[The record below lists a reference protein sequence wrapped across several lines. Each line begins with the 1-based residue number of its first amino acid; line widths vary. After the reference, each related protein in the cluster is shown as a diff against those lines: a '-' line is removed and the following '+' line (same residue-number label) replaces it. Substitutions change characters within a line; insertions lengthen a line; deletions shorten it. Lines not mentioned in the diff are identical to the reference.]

1 MYIVFAQTEQ
11 INWPDA
17 KLDILEEEFISRK

>member
-1 MYIVFAQTEQ
+1 MYIVFAQSKWIDQTE
-11 INWPDA
+11 A